1 MDVHV
6 VRDSYFV
13 QKAFINEDPPYGRIP
28 TVFRIGLRVFYASER
43 PAGIKG
49 IYIEKVDGTKV
60 ESFNPYEKHENTHL
74 TGDGKEVVFTCSS
87 EGGGYILGQG
97 FNPEKDSL
105 VLRDGEPILVA
116 VILEGFLDDYKEKV
130 DVELVIVD
138 SKNRKKR
145 FKRKDLPSRA
155 V

>member
-1 MDVHV
+1 MDVDV
-6 VRDSYFV
+6 MRDSYFI
-13 QKAFINEDPPYGRIP
+13 QKAFIDEEPLYGKIP
-28 TVFRIGLRVFYASER
+28 TVFRIRLRIFYSSER
-43 PAGIKG
+43 AAGIKD
-49 IYIEKVDGTKV
+49 IYIETVNDHPI
-60 ESFNPYEKHENTHL
+60 ESFNPYVKRKNTHL

-130 DVELVIVD
+130 DVQLVIVD
-138 SKNRKKR
+138 SKNREKR
-145 FKRKDLPSRA
+145 FKCKDLPSRA
-155 V
+155 P